1 MKELGFS
8 QWMMLSGLGMFFIA
22 YFAQLWRKH
31 LAGRDMI
38 MARDTRLYPPEYDSL
53 TKSDRRRLLRIH
65 TWRAVWDTTGK
76 ALTIVAALGVLL
88 FVSSIFLATSK
99 A

>member
-8 QWMMLSGLGMFFIA
+8 QWLMLSGLGMFFIA

-31 LAGRDMI
+31 LAARNMI
-38 MARDTRLYPPEYDSL
+38 MNRDLRLYPPNYDEL
-53 TKSDRRRLLRIH
+53 TKADRRRLLRIH
-65 TWRAVWDTTGK
+65 TWQAVWDTTGK
-76 ALTIVAALGVLL
+76 ALTLVAALGVLL
-88 FVSSIFLATSK
+88 FVSSIFLATSR